1 MATPLAFRPRTVV
14 INCSI
19 SSLPREEVGSSMMI
33 SLASSDTALAI
44 STICCWPV
52 PSLPHSILTSISGW
66 PRVVSACLASSYI
79 LG

>member
-1 MATPLAFRPRTVV
+1 MAIMPDLVKPGSRRKRWILIAVAAV
-14 INCSI
+14 IVLGGI
-19 SSLPREEVGSSMMI
+19 V
-33 SLASSDTALAI
+33 AAA
-44 STICCWPV
+44 ICCWPV